1 MKTYMP
7 KYTDYE
13 AIESKRGLNDVLDSV
28 LLVDEEVFLDDL
40 MQFVK
45 DPYRIDFKEVP
56 SEF

>member
-1 MKTYMP
+1 MP

-45 DPYRIDFKEVP
+45 DPYRIDFNEVP
-56 SEF
+56 